1 MPEAKDSD
9 HSDSQRHGP
18 SAAAIISETFYGGGT
33 GNGGQPTATLTL
45 PMASRKDVDF
55 LVQEIKEN
63 LKLSHG
69 LKSRST
75 ALSHRASHR
84 ASPYPRVP
92 NPSRQCDS
100 AADLAATMSGLK
112 KWNHRRRY
120 PSTCMNPN
128 NGITGSASV
137 GGGLSKKAQAKN
149 DTDDPFEMLQEL
161 ISDGSLIKEA
171 VRRLQMGLTP
181 KFSTNREFY
190 DSDEDCRTPPAF
202 PDIRCEVA
210 GM

>member
-1 MPEAKDSD
+1 MPEAKDLD
-9 HSDSQRHGP
+9 QSDSQRLASQAVILAENFYSGGP
-18 SAAAIISETFYGGGT
+18 GVNAGSGGPNGSAGGG
-33 GNGGQPTATLTL
+33 LTL
-45 PMASRKDVDF
+45 PLASRKDVDF

-100 AADLAATMSGLK
+100 TASAVSGLK
-112 KWNHRRRY
+112 RWNHRRRY
-120 PSTCMNPN
+120 PSTCMN
-128 NGITGSASV
+128 TGSASV
-137 GGGLSKKAQAKN
+137 PGKKAMSK
-149 DTDDPFEMLQEL
+149 TEPDDPFEMLQEL

-171 VRRLQMGLTP
+171 VSRLHLGLTP

-202 PDIRCEVA
+202 PDICCEVA
-210 GM
+210 GI

>member
-1 MPEAKDSD
+1 M
-9 HSDSQRHGP
+9 
-18 SAAAIISETFYGGGT
+18 
-33 GNGGQPTATLTL
+33 AT
-45 PMASRKDVDF
+45 RKDVDF

-100 AADLAATMSGLK
+100 AAAVAAVSGLK
-112 KWNHRRRY
+112 RWNHRRRY
-120 PSTCMNPN
+120 PSTCMN
-128 NGITGSASV
+128 TGSASV
-137 GGGLSKKAQAKN
+137 PGKKSMAKA

-171 VRRLQMGLTP
+171 VRRLQLGLTP

-202 PDIRCEVA
+202 PDICCEVA
-210 GM
+210 GI

>member
-1 MPEAKDSD
+1 MPEAKDLD
-9 HSDSQRHGP
+9 HSDVQRHGQ
-18 SAAAIISETFYGGGT
+18 SAAAILSESFYGGGT
-33 GNGGQPTATLTL
+33 GNGGQPATLTL

-55 LVQEIKEN
+55 LVQELKEN

-120 PSTCMNPN
+120 PSTCMNP
-128 NGITGSASV
+128 GSSLTGGANV
-137 GGGLSKKAQAKN
+137 GPNKKSMSKN
-149 DTDDPFEMLQEL
+149 DSDDPFEMLQEL

-171 VRRLQMGLTP
+171 VRRLQLGLTP
-181 KFSTNREFY
+181 KFSTDREFY
-190 DSDEDCRTPPAF
+190 DSGDEDCRTPPAF
-202 PDIRCEVA
+202 PDLCCEVV